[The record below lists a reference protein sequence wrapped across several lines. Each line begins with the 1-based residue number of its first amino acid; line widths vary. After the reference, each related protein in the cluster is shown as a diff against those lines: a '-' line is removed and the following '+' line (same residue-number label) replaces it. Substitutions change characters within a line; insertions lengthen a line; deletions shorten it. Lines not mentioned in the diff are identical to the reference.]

1 VFGFG
6 EDELGDAGAHFEFDR
21 VVDLQEALTTALVA
35 GVPDGGV
42 EHTRVA
48 HERRPGEDEADVVL
62 GNPQP
67 LAVTEDV
74 ATGVEREDPVVG
86 FESVSVADSLALAS
100 DAPGRGLFEDGLD
113 GQVDAVRLPGVR
125 GDRVDVVGDE
135 STGTEHTCRSTEV
148 PITLAERS
156 SRQTSTF
163 GRRSRPSA
171 DLRGELDSDRPAP
184 GRFRRPLAGFISSP
198 NRATNDM
205 GKTITEKI
213 IEDHLVEGE
222 AVPGEE
228 IGLEIDQVLAQD
240 TTGTMVWLQ
249 FEALEMDEVQTEL
262 AAQYC
267 DHQTYQFDFKN
278 TDDHRFLR
286 SAAGTYGAYFS
297 RPGNGI
303 CHNVHKENFA
313 APGKTLLGSDSHTPT
328 PGGLG
333 ELAIGAGGLDIAVA
347 MGGGAY
353 YVEMP
358 EVVNI
363 RLEGELGEWTT
374 AKDVILEMLRRL
386 SVKGGVGKVFEY
398 TGPGAESLTV
408 PERTTITNMGTELG
422 ATSSIFGTDEKTKD
436 WLERVGRPDDY
447 VELKPDDDAEYAD
460 EITIDLSDLEPLIA
474 KPSMPDNV
482 VPVREVAGET
492 VEQVMIG
499 SCTNGAYEDI
509 LPAAKMLKGREINL
523 KTEMI
528 IAPASKQAS
537 EMLARE
543 GWTAEL
549 MAAGVNF
556 SEATCGACIGIG
568 HVPGSDSVSLRTF
581 NRNFEGRSG
590 IEDDSVYLCS
600 PEVAT
605 AAALKGEI
613 IDPRDLAD
621 ELGDLEDPGF
631 EMGTGYDTHDTDI
644 IAPDEAVDDGLVK
657 GPNIGEV
664 PLKDALESH
673 LEGEVLLHMEDNITT
688 DHIIPATS
696 DILKYRSNVPKLS
709 EFTLSRVDETFAQR
723 ALDADG
729 GFLVAGENYGQG
741 SSREHAALCP
751 MYLGIEG
758 VLAQSFARIHKAN
771 LFNFGL
777 VPLTI
782 DEDTYAKIEQ
792 GDSVEIVDDVG
803 EGVRSGKS
811 EFTVRVN
818 DDWEATAQ
826 LDASERERKI
836 LAAGGKLSWTRQQH
850 DEKAGGD
857 APADD

>member
-1 VFGFG
+1 M
-6 EDELGDAGAHFEFDR
+6 
-21 VVDLQEALTTALVA
+21 
-35 GVPDGGV
+35 
-42 EHTRVA
+42 
-48 HERRPGEDEADVVL
+48 
-62 GNPQP
+62 
-67 LAVTEDV
+67 
-74 ATGVEREDPVVG
+74 
-86 FESVSVADSLALAS
+86 
-100 DAPGRGLFEDGLD
+100 
-113 GQVDAVRLPGVR
+113 GQTV
-125 GDRVDVVGDE
+125 
-135 STGTEHTCRSTEV
+135 
-148 PITLAERS
+148 
-156 SRQTSTF
+156 
-163 GRRSRPSA
+163 
-171 DLRGELDSDRPAP
+171 
-184 GRFRRPLAGFISSP
+184 
-198 NRATNDM
+198 
-205 GKTITEKI
+205 TEKI
-213 IEDHLVEGE
+213 LADHLVEGE
-222 AVPGEE
+222 LTPGEE
-228 IGLEIDQVLAQD
+228 IGIEIDQVLTQD

-249 FEALEMDEVQTEL
+249 FEALELDEVQTEL

-286 SAAGTYGAYFS
+286 SAAGTFGAHFS

-333 ELAIGAGGLDIAVA
+333 QLAIGAGGLDIAVA
-347 MGGGAY
+347 MGGGPY

-358 EVVNI
+358 EVVNV
-363 RLEGELGEWTT
+363 RLEGELPAWAT
-374 AKDVILEMLRRL
+374 AKDVILEMLRQL

-398 TGPGAESLTV
+398 TGPGVETLSV

-422 ATSSIFGTDEKTKD
+422 ATSSIFPTDEKTKD
-436 WLERVGRPDDY
+436 FLKRVDREDEY
-447 VELKPDDDAEYAD
+447 VDLQPDDDAEYAD
-460 EITIDLSDLEPLIA
+460 EIVIDLSDLEPLIS

-482 VPVREVAGET
+482 VPVREVAGEP
-492 VEQVMIG
+492 VDQVIIG
-499 SCTNGAYEDI
+499 SCTNGGYPDI
-509 LPAAKMLKGREINL
+509 LPAAKMLKGREINK
-523 KTEMI
+523 KTDMI
-528 IAPASKQAS
+528 VAPGSKQAS
-537 EMLARE
+537 ELLARQ
-543 GWTAEL
+543 GWTAEM

-568 HVPGSDSVSLRTF
+568 HVPASDSVSLRTF

-613 IDPRDLAD
+613 VDPRDLAE

-631 EMGTGYDTHDTDI
+631 QL
-644 IAPDEAVDDGLVK
+644 PDQYNGSKADLISPEEAVDDDLIK
-657 GPNIGEV
+657 GPNIGDV
-664 PLKDALESH
+664 PLKDPLQSH
-673 LEGEVLLHMEDNITT
+673 LAGEALLKMTDNITT

-696 DILKYRSNVPKLS
+696 DILKFRSNVPKLS

-782 DEDTYAKIEQ
+782 DVETYEKIEQ
-792 GDSVEIVDDVG
+792 GDDIEIVDDVG
-803 EGVRSGKS
+803 EGVRSGQD

-826 LDASERERKI
+826 LDASEREREI
-836 LAAGGKLSWTRQQH
+836 LAAGGKLSWTKQQYE
-850 DEKAGGD
+850 DGQGG
-857 APADD
+857 ATPADD